1 MPASPKVKRSVMRAI
16 VQHAYGSPRRLRL
29 EEVEAP
35 LVDDD
40 GVLVRVRGA
49 SVNLVDRYLMRGQPY
64 LVHLTDGL
72 LRPKVPI
79 RGVDVAG
86 VVEAVGGNVTQF
98 RPGDAVFGHRR
109 AAFAEYVCG
118 TEANFVPLPAGLT
131 FEQAAAIPVAGYT
144 ALQGLRD
151 KGQVLP
157 GQQVL
162 INGAS
167 GGVGTFAVQI
177 AKALGAEVTGVC
189 SARNVELVQSLG
201 AEHVIDYSQQDF
213 TRTGQKYDL
222 IFDAVGNRSL
232 RSLRRALRPT
242 GTLIIVGAPKGRWIG
257 PLAPMVKALVM
268 SRFARQRLV
277 PFIAQHKK
285 EDLLALKDLIEAGKV
300 KPVIDRTYPLNAVP
314 EAIGYLEGGHARGK
328 VVITV

>member
-1 MPASPKVKRSVMRAI
+1 MPARSKAKQSVMRAI

-29 EEVEAP
+29 EEVAAP

-72 LRPKVPI
+72 LRPKIPI

-86 VVEAVGGNVTQF
+86 VVEAVGGKVTQF
-98 RPGDAVFGHRR
+98 QAGDAVFGHRR

-118 TEANFVPLPAGLT
+118 TEANFAPLPEGLT

-151 KGQVLP
+151 KGQVQP

-201 AEHVIDYSQQDF
+201 ADHVIDYAQQDF
-213 TRTGQKYDL
+213 TRAGKQYDV

-232 RSLRRALRPT
+232 RSLRRILRPT
-242 GTLIIVGAPKGRWIG
+242 GTLLIVGAPKGRWIG
-257 PLAPMVKALVM
+257 PLGPMLKALVM
-268 SRFARQRLV
+268 SRFVRQRLV

-300 KPVIDRTYPLNAVP
+300 KPVIDRTYPLSEVP
-314 EAIGYLEGGHARGK
+314 EAIGYLEAGHARGK